1 MTSNEIE
8 RFRTWE
14 RKYAEPVCPDWVEM
28 DAVSFAGYFTW
39 WKAKASRYQT
49 FDEVVAESPFFK
61 RTSCSPATKSP
72 PIFSEQPAE
81 QNPSQRT
88 GQPALPISCQ
98 GLSRGTRSRP
108 KPAGSRARSA
118 SFQQS

>member
-61 RTSCSPATKSP
+61 RTSGSPATKSP

-88 GQPALPISCQ
+88 GQPAAHSF
-98 GLSRGTRSRP
+98 SRGSRP
-108 KPAGSRARSA
+108 ENPSHRARAGSATR
-118 SFQQS
+118 